1 MALVT
6 LISHTPDPERV
17 VASAAKL
24 CYSPSTID
32 ETSENLTPE
41 KISSFVKM
49 LASMGHESPLEHIN
63 FTFGIEGVSRA
74 LLAQLTRHRIASYS
88 VQSQR
93 YVNLSNFEYVIPPEI
108 ESIPEAKKNF
118 TDIMNYLE
126 KQYENLTNILKK
138 KHMENQEDTSPEIEK
153 ACEKTAIEDARYI
166 LPNACTT
173 KIICTFN
180 ARSLL
185 NFFNHRCCNRAQ
197 WEIRN
202 LALEM
207 LKLVKKE
214 APNIFYKAG
223 PSCIKGT
230 CPEGKMSCKK
240 SSRNEEI
247 IRKFIKIRK

>member
-1 MALVT
+1 MNVKL
-6 LISHTPDPERV
+6 LEFTPNPEKI
-17 VASAAKL
+17 VATAAKL

-49 LASMGHESPLEHIN
+49 LASMGHESPLEHIS

-153 ACEKTAIEDARYI
+153 AFEKTAIEDARYI

-197 WEIRN
+197 WEIREVAEQM
-202 LALEM
+202 LLQCLE
-207 LKLVKKE
+207 V
-214 APNIFYKAG
+214 APTLFKNCG
-223 PSCIKGT
+223 PACLFGP
-230 CPEGKMSCKK
+230 CPEGKMSCGKMK
-240 SSRNEEI
+240 EMREKYG
-247 IRKFIKIRK
+247 R